1 MAAVPSLDQP
11 SDPARKLD
19 LSPSRRRLIELF
31 QEIHYGEIHGL
42 RILEGEPV
50 LDPFPEVVRDV
61 ALTKDDGPHPARRIS
76 DFALKAEVVKLF
88 ELFDR
93 EQNITIDR
101 LIIQA
106 GLPLRLRVRVRD
118 RS

>member
-1 MAAVPSLDQP
+1 MSALPGSNRPSHSP
-11 SDPARKLD
+11 RKLE
-19 LSPSRRRLIELF
+19 LSSVRRQLVELL

-42 RILEGEPV
+42 KIVEGEPV

-76 DFALKAEVVKLF
+76 DFALKAEVVNLF

-101 LIIQA
+101 LIVQA